1 MGKIKI
7 IGAEGCSHCEKLKSL
22 LNEIDI
28 KYTFIDANDDK
39 HKDLCSEVFNII
51 GKVSI
56 PIAILG
62 REIIGTG
69 ITENINTIEQLFQ
82 IIKKFNNK

>member
-1 MGKIKI
+1 MDKIRI
-7 IGAEGCSHCEKLKSL
+7 IGAEGCTHCEKLKSL
-22 LNEIDI
+22 LDKEKIT
-28 KYTFIDANDDK
+28 YSFIDAGDDK
-39 HKDLCSEVFNII
+39 YKDLCSEVFNII

-56 PIAILG
+56 PIAILD